1 MPHFQKYP
9 KCEQCFQKK
18 HLVTFLPQSLVCLGS
33 CKGWFFFSNPHHEM
47 ECLQRFVMI
56 QPMPVAEEGS
66 FYMVHNPPYPMKYLC
81 SPPKGTSFRVA
92 MVTDRCFCL
101 TLGRNRLQLE
111 KIWKNNLVNWHD
123 TLETFRETSGM
134 FKNPFQKSIFQLM
147 LACSKNDGLGRS
159 QWQPWFPH
167 PFPWYCC
174 PNTKDVQ
181 RLLPL
186 QSFPT
191 WSNDSV
197 ASNDIRC
204 DQHLNMFFGSPWP
217 PLSIGWFTRA
227 PPLVVT

>member
-1 MPHFQKYP
+1 
-9 KCEQCFQKK
+9 
-18 HLVTFLPQSLVCLGS
+18 
-33 CKGWFFFSNPHHEM
+33 
-47 ECLQRFVMI
+47 
-56 QPMPVAEEGS
+56 
-66 FYMVHNPPYPMKYLC
+66 MVHTPPYPTKYLC
-81 SPPKGTSFRVA
+81 SHPKGTSFRVA

-111 KIWKNNLVNWHD
+111 KIWKNNLVNWH
-123 TLETFRETSGM
+123 ETFIFNR
-134 FKNPFQKSIFQLM
+134 KNNRHVQKSFLKIHFPAHVSLFQKWWAGALPM
-147 LACSKNDGLGRS
+147 TTLVPPPL
-159 QWQPWFPH
+159 
-167 PFPWYCC
+167 PWYCC

-186 QSFPT
+186 HSFPT

-227 PPLVVT
+227 PPLVVVRVDAHPKITPPHVLVLVVFDFQGFTSEKNRR